1 MEDSFLCGVLLG
13 MLGGALV
20 ATNSQKARQI
30 VKDGQDTVIERV
42 EKLSKPKK
50 PENKQQ

>member
-20 ATNSQKARQI
+20 ATNSQKARQM
-30 VKDGQDTVIERV
+30 VKEGQEQVK
-42 EKLSKPKK
+42 EKVSKSLKNSQKK
-50 PENKQQ
+50 NQE

>member
-20 ATNSQKARQI
+20 ATNSQKARQM
-30 VKDGQDTVIERV
+30 VKDGQETVREKV

-50 PENKQQ
+50 P